1 MQSPPPRASRLVA
14 IKLLHTA
21 IWIFFVAC
29 IVAIP
34 VAAAYHRFR
43 WVAVFTG
50 VVLLECGILLVNQG
64 RCPLTN
70 VAYRYTEERSDS
82 ADIYLPSW
90 LARYNKPIF
99 GTLFVLGELFALYR
113 WLAS

>member
-1 MQSPPPRASRLVA
+1 MESPSPRASHLVA

-21 IWIFFVAC
+21 IWLFFVGC
-29 IVAIP
+29 ILAIP
-34 VAAAYHRFR
+34 VAGAHHHFR

-64 RCPLTN
+64 RCPLTDL
-70 VAYRYTEERSDS
+70 AYRYTDERSDN
-82 ADIYLPSW
+82 ADIYLPYW

-99 GTLFVLGELFALYR
+99 GTLFVLGELFALYM
-113 WLAS
+113 WLIS